1 MSKQGKVY
9 IKGEEISTE
18 GTMQEEYDK
27 IQQRLKESAKVFGE
41 EMNRLCED
49 PSKKCSVWSGT
60 AAAPDPDDDMV
71 NNPSHYQSMDGV
83 LNIDCIT
90 AMQAAFGR
98 YETAV
103 FCKLNAFKYIWRAS
117 SKNGNE
123 DIDKA
128 SWYLNKYKELGG
140 ENQ

>member
-18 GTMQEEYDK
+18 GT
-27 IQQRLKESAKVFGE
+27 I
-41 EMNRLCED
+41 
-49 PSKKCSVWSGT
+49 
-60 AAAPDPDDDMV
+60 PDPDDDMV
-71 NNPSHYQSMDGV
+71 NNPSHYQSIDGT

-103 FCKLNAFKYIWRAS
+103 FCKLNAFKYIYRSS
-117 SKNGNE
+117 SKGKNT
-123 DIDKA
+123 DIQKA
-128 SWYLNKYKELGG
+128 QWYLNKFLELGG
-140 ENQ
+140 EDL

>member
-18 GTMQEEYDK
+18 GTV
-27 IQQRLKESAKVFGE
+27 S
-41 EMNRLCED
+41 
-49 PSKKCSVWSGT
+49 
-60 AAAPDPDDDMV
+60 DPDNDMV
-71 NNPSHYQSMDGV
+71 NNPSHYQSMDGT

-103 FCKLNAFKYIWRAS
+103 FCKLNAFKYIYRSS
-117 SKNGNE
+117 SKGKNT
-123 DIDKA
+123 DIQKA
-128 SWYLNKYKELGG
+128 QWYLNKFLELGG
-140 ENQ
+140 EDL

>member
-1 MSKQGKVY
+1 MSTWLDNLIRRRKQRMSKNIKVTTNRGL
-9 IKGEEISTE
+9 IEE
-18 GTMQEEYDK
+18 
-27 IQQRLKESAKVFGE
+27 ESCLLNANG
-41 EMNRLCED
+41 MI
-49 PSKKCSVWSGT
+49 
-60 AAAPDPDDDMV
+60 PDGDMV
-71 NNPSHYQSMDGV
+71 NNPSHYQSMDGT

-90 AMQAAFGR
+90 AMQAAFGK

-103 FCKLNAFKYIWRAS
+103 FCKLNAFKYVWRAS